1 MVIHPPFVS
10 YIVNTHRQDVSWK
23 SNLQSAA
30 TFVGY
35 PSNFAS
41 CSLPTKR
48 RARRLARQAAGILP
62 GRYAERARPTTRE
75 AISSENSGSKKPQTI
90 ANRKVFL
97 PLLLFFRIYGR
108 ILLVGNIT
116 NFLALFGRNHTFS
129 YITYG
134 WYSSW

>member
-1 MVIHPPFVS
+1 MEIHMDGI
-10 YIVNTHRQDVSWK
+10 YDERGLRQ
-23 SNLQSAA
+23 
-30 TFVGY
+30 
-35 PSNFAS
+35 
-41 CSLPTKR
+41 
-48 RARRLARQAAGILP
+48 
-62 GRYAERARPTTRE
+62 ERPMP
-75 AISSENSGSKKPQTI
+75 SENSGSKKPQTI